1 MPTRQKF
8 QFYSPVALQ
17 PRGKEMWGSL
27 EVQPVP
33 DLSGDYRRRKTYPSA
48 MHKGK
53 IMLIGSKP
61 NLGRLFILCFTGL
74 SSRLPRRATE

>member
-8 QFYSPVALQ
+8 QIYSPVALQ
-17 PRGKEMWGSL
+17 PRGKETWGSL
-27 EVQPVP
+27 EEQPVP
-33 DLSGDYRRRKTYPSA
+33 DLSQDCRRRKAYPST

-61 NLGRLFILCFTGL
+61 NLSRLFILCFAGL
-74 SSRLPRRATE
+74 SSRLPRRPTE